1 MLTFSYAGRY
11 TYFAP
16 IAGVVISNFSVYC
29 STNLSGVSC
38 VKLLLLPHHV
48 IFFFCFTL
56 QVIVILELCSNQPHE
71 ASGIDLGAGRILAL
85 TEFYAP
91 NKKQIYAAT
100 QRNPLGSNVVEA
112 WNSGQLSG
120 CRRRCD
126 LSLDTETADSS
137 A

>member
-1 MLTFSYAGRY
+1 MCKTTL
-11 TYFAP
+11 AP
-16 IAGVVISNFSVYC
+16 PAR
-29 STNLSGVSC
+29 
-38 VKLLLLPHHV
+38 H
-48 IFFFCFTL
+48 FFFCFTL

-71 ASGIDLGAGRILAL
+71 APGIDLGAGRILAL